1 MCFNIDNLIDIINI
15 MKVYHYTQDNVKA
28 YRGFT
33 EAEKSPLEE
42 SVYFLPE
49 HATFQKVPEYNETTH
64 IAVFNEN
71 TEQWS
76 IIDKPKPAPEPVVEE
91 IVNKE
96 EEPYVPPPLV
106 TPTIFPPP
114 EEPNKEEIDPNAPEQ
129 VPVLTVDELHR
140 YTEED
145 RAKSKFLLEHCDWTQ
160 LQDINITEQSKNE
173 WNEYR
178 KKLRNI
184 YKDRKPTLD
193 FDNMKVIFPTIER
206 ANFPE
211 EPETEWID

>member
-1 MCFNIDNLIDIINI
+1 

-33 EAEKSPLEE
+33 DAEKSPLEE
-42 SVYFLPE
+42 NIYFLPE
-49 HATFQKVPEYNETTH
+49 HSTFKKVPEHDETTH
-64 IAVFNEN
+64 MATFNEN
-71 TEQWS
+71 TEEWR
-76 IIDKPKPAPEPVVEE
+76 IVVKPKIEPIVEQIVEEKEDVVNTVEEVVEE
-91 IVNKE
+91 E
-96 EEPYVPPPLV
+96 SYVPPPLV
-106 TPTIFPPP
+106 TSTIFPPP
-114 EEPNKEEIDPNAPEQ
+114 EEPNKEEIDPNAPKQ
-129 VPVLTVDELHR
+129 VPILTLDESDR

-178 KKLRNI
+178 KNLRKI
-184 YKDRKPTLD
+184 YKDRKPTFD
-193 FDNMKVIFPTIER
+193 YDNMKVIFPDIER

-211 EPETEWID
+211 EPNTEWID